1 MNRKI
6 CYQKRAPGKAR
17 VGRPRWRRWEDIMR
31 SMLGGAIGGIAIAA
45 LAAGLGGGAA
55 KAHHSDWGLPLVG
68 GLVGG
73 AGLTALYYNSQ
84 RHDGGG
90 GGERYAPPAQV
101 VQPVYVAPAA
111 TIPAAAPA
119 VPSATTIEDQLN
131 VLDQLAAKGYI
142 TPAQY
147 QARRQAL
154 LDQL

>member
-1 MNRKI
+1 
-6 CYQKRAPGKAR
+6 
-17 VGRPRWRRWEDIMR
+17 MR
-31 SMLGGAIGGIAIAA
+31 HMLGRGLGVVAIAA
-45 LAAGLGGGAA
+45 LPPIGASTA
-55 KAHHSDWGLPLVG
+55 QAHHSDWGLPLVG

-73 AGLTALYYNSQ
+73 AGLTALYYHSQ
-84 RHDGGG
+84 QQHQQS
-90 GGERYAPPAQV
+90 APPAQV
-101 VQPVYVAPAA
+101 VQPVYVHAGGRARSA
-111 TIPAAAPA
+111 A

>member
-1 MNRKI
+1 MEGAR
-6 CYQKRAPGKAR
+6 QAKAR
-17 VGRPRWRRWEDIMR
+17 VGRAMASLEGDMR
-31 SMLGGAIGGIAIAA
+31 NMVGTALGIVAIAA
-45 LAAGLGGGAA
+45 VAGFGAGPA
-55 KAHHSDWGLPLVG
+55 RAHHSDWGLPLVG

-73 AGLTALYYNSQ
+73 AGLTALYYHSQ
-84 RHDGGG
+84 QHQQST
-90 GGERYAPPAQV
+90 PAQV

-111 TIPAAAPA
+111 APAAAA
-119 VPSATTIEDQLN
+119 VPSATSIEDKLN

>member
-1 MNRKI
+1 MALLEDDMRNTL
-6 CYQKRAPGKAR
+6 
-17 VGRPRWRRWEDIMR
+17 GRGLCIV
-31 SMLGGAIGGIAIAA
+31 ATAA
-45 LAAGLGGGAA
+45 LAAGLSAGSAQA
-55 KAHHSDWGLPLVG
+55 RHSDWGLPLVG

-84 RHDGGG
+84 RQHQQS
-90 GGERYAPPAQV
+90 APATV
-101 VQPVYVAPAA
+101 VQPVYVTPAAAPAA
-111 TIPAAAPA
+111 PAAPA

-142 TPAQY
+142 TPAEY

>member
-17 VGRPRWRRWEDIMR
+17 VGRPRWRRGRDDMR
-31 SMLGGAIGGIAIAA
+31 NMLGRVIGGVAIAA
-45 LAAGLGGGAA
+45 LAAGVGGGAA
-55 KAHHSDWGLPLVG
+55 KAHRSDWGLPLVG

-90 GGERYAPPAQV
+90 GGGGERYAPPAQV

-111 TIPAAAPA
+111 TVAPAAPT
-119 VPSATTIEDQLN
+119 ATTIENQLN

>member
-1 MNRKI
+1 MKSKI
-6 CYQKRAPGKAR
+6 CYQERASGAAMAPL
-17 VGRPRWRRWEDIMR
+17 EDDMR
-31 SMLGGAIGGIAIAA
+31 NMLGRGLGAVAIAA
-45 LAAGLGGGAA
+45 LAAGLGAGSA

-84 RHDGGG
+84 RHD
-90 GGERYAPPAQV
+90 EQRSAPPAQV
-101 VQPVYVAPAA
+101 VQPVYV
-111 TIPAAAPA
+111 TPAAAPAAASA
-119 VPSATTIEDQLN
+119 VPSATTIEDKLN

>member
-1 MNRKI
+1 MQGAR
-6 CYQKRAPGKAR
+6 QAEAR
-17 VGRPRWRRWEDIMR
+17 VGRAPASVEDDMR
-31 SMLGGAIGGIAIAA
+31 KFVGAALGAVAIAS
-45 LAAGLGGGAA
+45 LAGLGAGPAQ
-55 KAHHSDWGLPLVG
+55 AHHSDWGLPLVG

-73 AGLTALYYNSQ
+73 AGLTALYYHSQ
-84 RHDGGG
+84 QQRQ
-90 GGERYAPPAQV
+90 EAPPAQV

-111 TIPAAAPA
+111 PAAPA
-119 VPSATTIEDQLN
+119 VPSATTIEDKLN

>member
-1 MNRKI
+1 MASLEDDMMK
-6 CYQKRAPGKAR
+6 PF
-17 VGRPRWRRWEDIMR
+17 GRG
-31 SMLGGAIGGIAIAA
+31 LGVAAIAA
-45 LAAGLGGGAA
+45 MATALGASPSQ
-55 KAHHSDWGLPLVG
+55 AHHSDWGLPLVG

-84 RHDGGG
+84 RHD
-90 GGERYAPPAQV
+90 EQRSAPAAQV
-101 VQPVYVAPAA
+101 VQPVYVTPAA
-111 TIPAAAPA
+111 AAAPA
-119 VPSATTIEDQLN
+119 VPSATTIEDKLN

>member
-1 MNRKI
+1 MRNM
-6 CYQKRAPGKAR
+6 
-17 VGRPRWRRWEDIMR
+17 VGTA
-31 SMLGGAIGGIAIAA
+31 LGAVLITA
-45 LAAGLGGGAA
+45 LAGIGAGSA

-73 AGLTALYYNSQ
+73 AGLTALYYHSQ
-84 RHDGGG
+84 QQHQQS
-90 GGERYAPPAQV
+90 APPAQV
-101 VQPVYVAPAA
+101 VQPVYVTPAA
-111 TIPAAAPA
+111 APAPA
-119 VPSATTIEDQLN
+119 VPSATTIEDKLN

>member
-1 MNRKI
+1 MNRKF
-6 CYQKRAPGKAR
+6 CYQERASGKAR
-17 VGRPRWRRWEDIMR
+17 VGRPRRRAEEDEMR
-31 SMLGGAIGGIAIAA
+31 DMLGRGLGVVAIAA
-45 LAAGLGGGAA
+45 LAAMGAGPA
-55 KAHHSDWGLPLVG
+55 QAHHSDWGLPLVG

-73 AGLTALYYNSQ
+73 AGLTALYYHSQ
-84 RHDGGG
+84 QQRQ
-90 GGERYAPPAQV
+90 ESAPAQV

-111 TIPAAAPA
+111 AVPAAAPA
-119 VPSATTIEDQLN
+119 VPSATTIEDKLN